1 MDRPNYNEWL
11 PIVAE
16 GSKRFVQEGA
26 KHLNPPRTVSV
37 NHNQHDENPFVFLE
51 NRASMLASGTGA
63 VISLH
68 GEGTGAGG

>member
-26 KHLNPPRTVSV
+26 ETSESPTN
-37 NHNQHDENPFVFLE
+37 
-51 NRASMLASGTGA
+51 G
-63 VISLH
+63 
-68 GEGTGAGG
+68 